1 MFKLLK
7 INNIELPDPE
17 GTFTVGKRDK
27 FNEYETEDGKT
38 TVEVV
43 RQGIISLSVSF
54 NGLTEAMVKRI
65 CDAITLVSTVEVF
78 DPAIGKTKEI
88 TAKVTDIK
96 TKKIWFKNNVSIWSL
111 SFNVDEL

>member
-1 MFKLLK
+1 MYKLLK
-7 INNIELPDPE
+7 INTVELPNAE
-17 GTFTVGKRDK
+17 GDFSIHKKDK

-54 NGLTEAMVKRI
+54 NGLTETMVKRI
-65 CDAITLVSTVEVF
+65 CDAITLVSTVEIF
-78 DPAIGKTKEI
+78 DPVIGKTKEI
-88 TAKVTDIK
+88 RAKVTDIK
-96 TKKIWFKNNVSIWSL
+96 TKKIFYKNNLSIWSL

>member
-7 INNIELPDPE
+7 INTVELPDAE
-17 GTFTVGKRDK
+17 GDFTINKHDK

-38 TVEVV
+38 TVETI
-43 RQGIISLSVSF
+43 RQGIVSLSVSF
-54 NGLTEAMVKRI
+54 NGLTETMVKTI

-78 DPAIGKTKEI
+78 DPALGQPKEI
-88 TAKVTDIK
+88 TAKITGVK
-96 TKKIWFKNNVSIWSL
+96 TTKIWFRNNVSIWSL